1 MDVEMQMDAQ
11 GYDWSSHSAVWS
23 RELTYPRLPTTFEST
38 SDQSEKTHI
47 ASNIAASM
55 ANAETPIAPI
65 PEQKQVPPEVP
76 VTEATL
82 LEADTTQATEVSAGP
97 NGILHDTAP
106 AMQNGVSAINL
117 NDKEDLPVPDSQP
130 LHVDAPLPEPSQLEP
145 APTTSNT
152 SFEESVIPSS
162 IPAEIQPSPPSTDP
176 TQTTMES
183 IAAPL
188 TLSHPPTS
196 DLRSSPHA
204 DALTP
209 GQVAQIEEQKHEVDN
224 AAAEPEVTSTSAPV
238 ESIVVSSLPTISDFA
253 TDSSKVNVTG
263 LATPT
268 QSPPP
273 APQPEPA
280 TLPVNPP
287 PVPATEV
294 PEPAVVP
301 LEQPTDG
308 PLVQD
313 EPEPAPAEPASA
325 PAEPESMVESQE
337 DQIMTDV
344 ISPPV
349 KLTREREEDQDEE
362 PPAAKRVKTDVEQ
375 ADTEQS
381 EFKVPEA
388 PAAASPT
395 PVDGTP
401 TPAGAAGP
409 DGDDTVTQPR
419 LAHMKKVI
427 SNLKKSNASQAF
439 RIPVDPVAM
448 NIPSYPEIVKT
459 PMDLGTI
466 DTKLKQGTYQSVS
479 DFTSDFELIVDNC
492 IKFNGREHV
501 ITQAALK
508 MQSSFNNQMANL
520 PKAGFAEPSKEEKRA
535 AKAKQE
541 PTRTAPP
548 RRPSVSTTVPP
559 AAPTAPATGSARSP
573 RSSVSTQAFAVGP
586 DGVPLIRRDSNM
598 ADGRPKR
605 QIVPP
610 KRNQEYQ
617 GGRPKKKKYELQL
630 KFCQDVMK
638 EIAAPKN
645 WQMNQYFTHPVDPV
659 ALNIPTYFQVVKK
672 PMDLSTIQN
681 KLDNNVYEKA
691 KDFEEDVRL
700 VFKNCYKFNPEGD
713 HVNACGHQ
721 LEELFNKRWAGKD
734 EWIASREPA
743 SEPVSDDE
751 EEDEESED
759 DGEDSEAQADRDE
772 KIASLQKAIAEMS
785 RQVGDLS
792 QPKKKKKSK
801 SPSSQAKKSKSKS
814 SKKEKPK
821 ASFPGLQKTEKK
833 KSVSKTPK
841 EQRDRYVTFAEKQY
855 ISNGIAML
863 PENQMQ
869 EALRI
874 IQQSVPSL
882 AHTSENEIE
891 LDIEEVPNH
900 ALLQLLQFV
909 KKYAGPPPD
918 EPKSEADAYAAPSG
932 KPVKSKTMTKKEQ
945 EQEIK
950 QLQGKLHAYNR
961 GPVSPNALQ
970 SIENGD
976 SSDDDGDS
984 EESEEE

>member
-1 MDVEMQMDAQ
+1 MQMEAQ
-11 GYDWSSHSAVWS
+11 GYDWLFQRHAWS
-23 RELTYPRLPTTFEST
+23 RELTSFRLPTTFDST
-38 SDQSEKTHI
+38 SDQSETSHM
-47 ASNIAASM
+47 ASNIAASI
-55 ANAETPIAPI
+55 ANAETPVAPV
-65 PEQKQVPPEVP
+65 PELKQMPPQTP
-76 VTEATL
+76 VTDSAVLRAETSQVV
-82 LEADTTQATEVSAGP
+82 ETPAGP
-97 NGILHDTAP
+97 NGVLHAREP
-106 AMQNGVSAINL
+106 AIQDGVSADNTTVII
-117 NDKEDLPVPDSQP
+117 EVSVPDSQP
-130 LHVDAPLPEPSQLEP
+130 LPVDAPAPSQLEP
-145 APTTSNT
+145 ALTTPTT

-162 IPAEIQPSPPSTDP
+162 IPAEIQPSSSLTEP
-176 TQTTMES
+176 TQTTMDS
-183 IAAPL
+183 IAAPAV
-188 TLSHPPTS
+188 PPQPPVS
-196 DLRSSPHA
+196 DLRGPPHA

-209 GQVAQIEEQKHEVDN
+209 GQVARIEEQKHEDDN
-224 AAAEPEVTSTSAPV
+224 AAAEPVVTSASAPV
-238 ESIVVSSLPTISDFA
+238 ESSVVSSIPAVSSFVP
-253 TDSSKVNVTG
+253 DSSKVNATG

-280 TLPVNPP
+280 TLPVIPT
-287 PVPATEV
+287 PALAAEV
-294 PEPAVVP
+294 PEPVVLP
-301 LEQPTDG
+301 LAE
-308 PLVQD
+308 
-313 EPEPAPAEPASA
+313 PAEPAPSQ
-325 PAEPESMVESQE
+325 AEPASTIETQQDEVM
-337 DQIMTDV
+337 IDV
-344 ISPPV
+344 TSPPA
-349 KLTREREEDQDEE
+349 KLAREREEDQDEE
-362 PPAAKRVKTDVEQ
+362 PPAAKRIKTDIEQ
-375 ADTEQS
+375 ADDESS

-388 PAAASPT
+388 PSAASPT
-395 PVDGTP
+395 PTNGTP
-401 TPAGAAGP
+401 TPGGAP
-409 DGDDTVTQPR
+409 SIDGDGTVTLPR

-439 RIPVDPVAM
+439 RVPVDPIAM
-448 NIPSYPEIVKT
+448 NIPSYPEIVTT

-466 DTKLKQGTYQSVS
+466 DTKLKHGSYSTVS
-479 DFTSDFELIVDNC
+479 DFISDFGLIVENC
-492 IKFNGREHV
+492 IKFNGRDHV
-501 ITQAALK
+501 ITQSALK
-508 MQSSFNNQMANL
+508 MQSSFNNQMSNL

-548 RRPSVSTTVPP
+548 RRPSVSTSVPP
-559 AAPTAPATGSARSP
+559 APPVTGSARSP

-630 KFCQDVMK
+630 RFCQEVLK

-659 ALNIPTYFQVVKK
+659 ALNIPTYFQIVKK
-672 PMDLSTIQN
+672 PMDFSTIQT

-691 KDFEEDVRL
+691 KEFEEDVRL

-713 HVNACGHQ
+713 HVNNCGHQ
-721 LEELFNKRWAGKD
+721 LEDLFSKKWVTKD
-734 EWIASREPA
+734 DWIAAREPA
-743 SEPVSDDE
+743 SELASDEDE

-785 RQVGDLS
+785 RQVGDLT

-801 SPSSQAKKSKSKS
+801 SPSSQPKKSKSKS
-814 SKKEKPK
+814 TKKEKPK
-821 ASFPGLQKTEKK
+821 ASFPGLQKPEKK
-833 KSVSKTPK
+833 KSASKPK
-841 EQRDRYVTFAEKQY
+841 ERYVTFAEKQY

-863 PENQMQ
+863 PEKQMQ

-882 AHTSENEIE
+882 ANSDQNEIE

-900 ALLQLLQFV
+900 ALLKLLQFV

-918 EPKSEADAYAAPSG
+918 EPKSEADSYAALAS
-932 KPVKSKTMTKKEQ
+932 KPKKTKPMTKQEQ
-945 EQEIK
+945 EQEIE
-950 QLQGKLHAYNR
+950 QLQGKLHAYHR